1 MTEFS
6 CENPEEHCDLHA
18 CQLQYKER
26 NAEIERIFD
35 NPKYVCTNCG
45 AKVHA
50 AANVCLPKEI

>member
-26 NAEIERIFD
+26 NPEIDAIFE
-35 NPKYVCTNCG
+35 NPQFACTNCG
-45 AKVHA
+45 ARVNK
-50 AANVCLPKEI
+50 AANVCMPKPL